1 MKKIAK
7 STRDKLNKNIRGVL
21 ALFVTLFAAI
31 IVYLGYS
38 VISFGDEWSQTPY
51 NPRIQKVI
59 KNMTEGSIYDIN
71 GERLAWSGR
80 RRFAEVLYG

>member
-31 IVYLGYS
+31 IVYLANA
-38 VISFGDEWSQTPY
+38 I
-51 NPRIQKVI
+51 
-59 KNMTEGSIYDIN
+59 
-71 GERLAWSGR
+71 
-80 RRFAEVLYG
+80 